1 MELLPSV
8 LHVLIFFQ
16 YFLLS
21 TSRPPTLPSSGPNP
35 GRSRFVLV
43 HGAGHGAWCWYKIIP
58 ILKSHGYN
66 VTAIDLVSSGINLQ
80 SPDDLRSISDYIEP
94 LIGLIE
100 SLEEGERAIL
110 VGHSLGG
117 LAVSKAMEMF
127 PGKVHMAVFATALMP
142 GPNFNFTSLSQG
154 LVRWQAPLLDLRFV
168 FGDGPD
174 KPPTLSIGGPLS
186 IALNFYNFSPKEDI
200 ELATLLVRP
209 QRIFSNKDIDEN
221 IVLTRKRYGSVNRI
235 FVVSEKDV
243 TFVKEFQLWMMKNNP
258 PNQVE
263 YIKDSDHMIMIS
275 KPLDLAHRLLSLAKK
290 FT

>member
-154 LVRWQAPLLDLRFV
+154 
-168 FGDGPD
+168 
-174 KPPTLSIGGPLS
+174 
-186 IALNFYNFSPKEDI
+186 DI